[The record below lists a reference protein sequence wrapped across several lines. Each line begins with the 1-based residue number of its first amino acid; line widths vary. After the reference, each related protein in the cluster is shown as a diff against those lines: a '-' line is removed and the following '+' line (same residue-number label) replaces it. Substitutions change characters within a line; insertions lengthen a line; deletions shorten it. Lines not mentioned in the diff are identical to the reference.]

1 MPIPK
6 DNSAYRILQAPSYN
20 RMSGYSGIGD
30 ISWSSNEFWGTL
42 LSGAIVGVM
51 SVTLFNRYYK

>member
-6 DNSAYRILQAPSYN
+6 DDSAYKILQAPN
-20 RMSGYSGIGD
+20 YSRIGD

-42 LSGAIVGVM
+42 LSGAVVGVM
-51 SVTLFNRYYK
+51 AVTLFNRYYK